1 MAKRWFISALCGLS
15 ILTGCY
21 SHTSLAR
28 GISAQAAHDGCKQ
41 PVEHYE
47 ISPMAFPISAIMMRH
62 SNCLGVDDLL
72 MVVWLGDRSEV
83 NVIAARMLS
92 LMYVQNYN
100 SLHPNEQMSIEKLK
114 IDELKVDDEE
124 TYMMFSRLAVEKVE
138 KQG

>member
-1 MAKRWFISALCGLS
+1 
-15 ILTGCY
+15 
-21 SHTSLAR
+21 
-28 GISAQAAHDGCKQ
+28 
-41 PVEHYE
+41 
-47 ISPMAFPISAIMMRH
+47 MAFPISAIMMRH

-72 MVVWLGDRSEV
+72 VVVWFGDRSEV

-138 KQG
+138 KVEK